1 MGKTQADCCH
11 HAVSQEARFQHIVER
26 TPDVLWSCDKNLN
39 FTYVSPSIASTS
51 GFTAEE
57 KRIQGPLKLLTNRS
71 AASIKDLVTQEV
83 SRVTPTQP
91 GVSPAVKYQLEVLR
105 KDGTTYPAEACV
117 NYIRD
122 DSGQVVEIIGINRD
136 ISDSIHAENI
146 IKAYHEGMHRS
157 VGQQF
162 FIDLVQYLC
171 KTLKVRCAMVGR
183 LDGENVHT
191 QGLWID
197 DALAD
202 NTKYHLQGSPCEKVA
217 KGDTLFYTDKISSLY
232 PQHQLFAKLG
242 AKAYMG
248 SPIYGPD
255 ASIIGVLVLLHDQAL
270 EATPLLRRVLG
281 VCTDR
286 AGAELARLIVEEQL
300 KDSEERLRTLFEH
313 SMDPCIIS
321 DLNGRYLDANSA
333 MLKTFAY
340 SAKELGDISICT
352 LVSGD
357 TKVQNAFKGMRNAL
371 LDTGSACFQGLFVKQ
386 SGECFPGKVNSTLL
400 TVGNKKVVQSILHD
414 LTKVHQAKDEL
425 IKLSRAMDASASIVI
440 ITDLQGNIEYINP
453 KFSEVTGYSRAEVIG
468 KNTRL
473 LSSGETSDAIYQ
485 DLWATIAAGQEWRGE
500 LHNRTKA
507 NTYYWCRNSIS
518 AVKNHLGEIS
528 HYISVQEDITNEY
541 QLSEQLNYQ
550 ACHDALTGLINRP
563 EFERRTKCLLATLL
577 TDDSKHALC
586 FIDLDQFKVV
596 NDTCGHMAGDELLRQ
611 LGCALQRSVRKNDT
625 LARLGGDE
633 FAVLIENCPLAH
645 AQRVAYDLQKTI
657 QDFHFSW
664 QGRTFRV
671 SASIGLVAINET
683 TSDLSELMAKADS
696 ACYVAKDQG
705 RNRIHIYHPEDRELA
720 LRQGEMQWVAR
731 IHQAIAEDRLC
742 LHAQAIEPLT
752 NSAGKHYEI
761 LIRLRGNEGEII
773 PPGAFL
779 PAAERYNIITQLDR
793 WVIKECCKLLLAHPA
808 FLEQINFISINLS
821 GQSLTDESFLDFVIR
836 ELEQASI
843 DCTKICFE
851 ITETAAITHLTRAMT
866 FISTLKGL
874 GCKFAL
880 DDFGSGLSSFAYLKN
895 LPVDYLKIDGMFV
908 KGIVNDPIDH
918 AMVKSINEIGQIMG
932 MKTIAEFVENNEI
945 KGMLREIGVNYVQ
958 GYGVGKPLPF
968 ESLLSPSDD
977 PIARQTH

>member
-1 MGKTQADCCH
+1 MGKTQANCCH
-11 HAVSQEARFQHIVER
+11 HAVSQEARFKHIIEHA
-26 TPDVLWSCDKNLN
+26 PDVLWSCDKNLD
-39 FTYVSPSIASTS
+39 FTYVSPAIEAIS

-57 KRIQGPLKLLTNRS
+57 KRTQGPVKSMTSRS
-71 AASIKDLVTQEV
+71 ATSIKELVSQELSKV
-83 SRVTPTQP
+83 APTQS
-91 GVSPAVKYQLEVLR
+91 GVGPAVKYQLELHR
-105 KDGTTYPAEACV
+105 KDGTTYPAEASV

-122 DSGQVVEIIGINRD
+122 DSGQVVEIIGVNRD
-136 ISDSIHAENI
+136 ISDSLYAENI
-146 IKAYHEGMHRS
+146 IKTYHEGTHRS

-171 KTLKVRCAMVGR
+171 KALKIRCSLVGR
-183 LDGENVHT
+183 VEGESVHT

-202 NTKYHLQGSPCEKVA
+202 NIQYQLQGTPCEQVV
-217 KGDTLFYTDKISSLY
+217 KGNTLFYPDKISSLFPHFELY
-232 PQHQLFAKLG
+232 TKLD
-242 AKAYMG
+242 AQAYMG

-270 EATPLLRRVLG
+270 EATPLLRRVLE

-286 AGAELARLIVEEQL
+286 AGAELARLAVEEQL
-300 KDSEERLRTLFEH
+300 TDSEERLRTLFEH
-313 SMDPCIIS
+313 SMDPCVIS
-321 DLNGRYLDANSA
+321 DLDGRYIDANSA

-340 SAKELGDISICT
+340 SAKQLGEINIST
-352 LVSGD
+352 LVSD
-357 TKVQNAFKGMRNAL
+357 NTKVQNAFKGMRNAL
-371 LDTGSACFQGLFVKQ
+371 LDTGSASFQGLFVKH
-386 SGECFPGKVNSTLL
+386 SGECFPGKVNSSLL

-414 LTKVHQAKDEL
+414 LTKAHQTEDEL

-440 ITDLQGNIEYINP
+440 ITDLQGSIEYINP
-453 KFSEVTGYSRAEVIG
+453 KFSQVTGYSRAEVIG
-468 KNTRL
+468 KNPRL
-473 LSSGETSDAIYQ
+473 LSSGETSDTIYQ
-485 DLWATIAAGQEWRGE
+485 DLWTTIAAGKEWRGE
-500 LHNRTKA
+500 LHNRTKT
-507 NTYYWCRNSIS
+507 NTYYWCRNSVS
-518 AVKNHLGEIS
+518 AVKNQLGEIS

-541 QLSEQLNYQ
+541 QLSEQLNHQ

-563 EFERRTKCLLATLL
+563 EFERRTKRLLATVL

-586 FIDLDQFKVV
+586 FMDLDQFKVV

-611 LGCALQRSVRKNDT
+611 LGCALQRSVRQSDT

-633 FAVLIENCPLAH
+633 FAVLIEDCPLTH
-645 AQRVAYDLQKTI
+645 AERVANDLQKTI

-664 QGRTFRV
+664 QGHTFRV

-683 TSDLSELMAKADS
+683 TSDLSELMARADS
-696 ACYVAKDQG
+696 ACYMAKDQG
-705 RNRIHIYHPEDRELA
+705 RNRIHVYHPEDRELA
-720 LRQGEMQWVAR
+720 QRQGEMKWVAR
-731 IHQAIAEDRLC
+731 IHRAIAENRFC
-742 LHAQAIEPLT
+742 LYAQAIEPLA
-752 NSAGKHYEI
+752 NSTGNHYEI

-793 WVIKECCKLLLAHPA
+793 WVIEECCQLLLAHPA
-808 FLEQINFISINLS
+808 FLERINFISINLS
-821 GQSLTDESFLDFVIR
+821 GQSLTDESFLDFVI
-836 ELEQASI
+836 EQLQQPDI
-843 DCTKICFE
+843 DCDKICFE
-851 ITETAAITHLTRAMT
+851 ITETAAIANLTRAMK

-908 KGIVNDPIDH
+908 KGLVNDPIDH

-932 MKTIAEFVENNEI
+932 MKTIAEFVESDEI

-958 GYGVGKPLPF
+958 GYGIGKPLPF
-968 ESLLSPSDD
+968 ESLLLPSDY
-977 PIARQTH
+977 PVVC